1 MTIFVWPQ
9 RPLTLPANQDTPAR
23 LRTRAMPGVVWIELT
38 SRCPFDCVF
47 CSRKLLRGNGQHMK
61 FEMLEKLIG
70 ELGQPE
76 IIRLNYSGESS
87 HYPQIVE
94 ACELASATGARVELV
109 SALASLPWHRVER
122 LAQAGLARLTVSLH
136 TLDEQRFGEIYRFSN
151 VQEMRARIERIA
163 GLSKT
168 AKRPMELD
176 FAFVAMRRNLG
187 DLVAVADYA
196 AALGITRVDIHP
208 VIRRDPIPETF
219 EEELDGERLKPSFL
233 ADLRRTIESA
243 RQSHQNITFNVST
256 PELRE
261 PAPLSDDAC
270 AYPWPLQSAAQI
282 HGCEQDPWN
291 TVHVLA
297 GGEVVTCEARDQI
310 VMGRLG
316 EQSFGEIWNS
326 QPYAQFRDDYFH
338 ARDAKCRGCPYK
350 FAARPRPLPQIVHA
364 PDRGRSALVY
374 GWHSDEQEAVFWSHR
389 QARLAL
395 SAHGAA
401 RLKFRC
407 LLPPG
412 AGDANRLS
420 LKVNGVL
427 LKTWRNDGVG
437 MMEAQ
442 FDRRIQAEGQV
453 ILELETSQAFC
464 PQERGGSADT
474 RQLGVALLEASLS

>member
-1 MTIFVWPQ
+1 MTIFAWPQ
-9 RPLTLPANQDTPAR
+9 RTLALPPNQDSPAR

-38 SRCPFDCVF
+38 SRCPFDCIF

-61 FEMLEKLIG
+61 FEMLEKLLA
-70 ELGQPE
+70 ELGQPQ

-87 HYPQIVE
+87 HYPHIVE

-151 VQEMRARIERIA
+151 VREMRARIERIA
-163 GLSKT
+163 ELSKH
-168 AKRPMELD
+168 ASRPMELD

-187 DLVAVADYA
+187 DLAAVADYA
-196 AALGITRVDIHP
+196 AALGITRIDIHP

-233 ADLRRTIESA
+233 AELRQAIEA
-243 RQSHQNITFNVST
+243 TRQNHAAISFNVST

-261 PAPLSDDAC
+261 PAPLGEDAC

-297 GGEVVTCEARDQI
+297 GGEVVSCEARDQI
-310 VMGRLG
+310 VLGRLG
-316 EQSFGEIWNS
+316 EQSFAEIWNS

-338 ARDAKCRGCPYK
+338 ARDEKCRGCPYK
-350 FAARPRPLPQIVHA
+350 FAAKPRQLPRIVLA
-364 PDRGRSALVY
+364 PDHGRSALVH
-374 GWHSDEQEAVFWSHR
+374 GWHSDEGEAVFWSR
-389 QARLAL
+389 REARLAL
-395 SAHGAA
+395 SASGPA
-401 RLKFRC
+401 RLTFRC

-412 AGDANRLS
+412 AGGANRLS
-420 LKVNGVL
+420 LKANGVL
-427 LKTWRNDGVG
+427 LKTWSNPGTG
-437 MMEAQ
+437 MMDVRLE
-442 FDRRIQAEGQV
+442 RRIQAEGQIV
-453 ILELETSQAFC
+453 LELETSQAFC

-474 RQLGVALLEASLS
+474 RRLGVALLEASLS